1 MVGDEKS
8 RIADSQKADDGDET
22 RDFFREIL
30 VELKGVAALLKRR
43 DGEEAGNE
51 EETGGGETV
60 KCEAKVSICCW

>member
-22 RDFFREIL
+22 RDFLREIL

-51 EETGGGETV
+51 EETGGETV
-60 KCEAKVSICCW
+60 KCDVKVTICCW

>member
-1 MVGDEKS
+1 MVGDEKP

-22 RDFFREIL
+22 RDFLREIL

-43 DGEEAGNE
+43 DGEE

-60 KCEAKVSICCW
+60 KCDVKVSICCW

>member
-22 RDFFREIL
+22 RDFLREIL

-51 EETGGGETV
+51 AETGGVETMKCDV
-60 KCEAKVSICCW
+60 KVRICCW

>member
-1 MVGDEKS
+1 M
-8 RIADSQKADDGDET
+8 ET
-22 RDFFREIL
+22 KREIFLREIL

-60 KCEAKVSICCW
+60 KCRAKVSICCW